1 MEEVVVISVKH
12 SPVRNYN
19 MKIICIGRNYSEH
32 AKELKNEIP
41 DKPVV
46 FLKPQTALLK
56 DNKPFYYPEWTKDL
70 HYETELVLKICKQ
83 GKYIDGKFARKYFD
97 EVTVGIDFTA
107 RDLQSQQKSKGLPW
121 EIAKAFDNSAVIGV
135 FKKADVANDFN
146 FSMNLN
152 GAEVQKG
159 NTNDMMFSFEKIIAY
174 ASQFFTLQTGDLIFT
189 GTPAGVGPVKIG
201 DRLEGFL
208 ETEKVFDF
216 EVK

>member
-1 MEEVVVISVKH
+1 
-12 SPVRNYN
+12 

-41 DKPVV
+41 DKPVI

-56 DNKPFYYPEWTKDL
+56 DNKPFYYPEWTEDL

-83 GKYIDGKFARKYFD
+83 GKYIDEKFAQKYFD

-107 RDLQSQQKSKGLPW
+107 RDLQSQQKAKGLPW
-121 EIAKAFDNSAVIGV
+121 EIAKAFDNSAVIGKLLPNPV
-135 FKKADVANDFN
+135 TSKGEGIN
-146 FSMNLN
+146 FSLNLN
-152 GAEVQKG
+152 STQVQKG
-159 NTNDMMFSFEKIIAY
+159 NTLDMLFSFEKIIAY

-189 GTPAGVGPVKIG
+189 GTPAGVGPVKVG

-208 ETEKVFDF
+208 ENEKVFGF

>member
-1 MEEVVVISVKH
+1 
-12 SPVRNYN
+12 

-70 HYETELVLKICKQ
+70 HYETELVLKVCKQ
-83 GKYIDGKFARKYFD
+83 GKYIDEKFARKYFD

-107 RDLQSQQKSKGLPW
+107 RDIQSQQKAKGLPW
-121 EIAKAFDNSAVIGV
+121 EIAKAFDNSAVIGE
-135 FKKADVANDFN
+135 FRKANVVDNNRIN
-146 FSMNLN
+146 FSMKLN
-152 GAEVQKG
+152 GTEVQKG
-159 NTNDMMFSFEKIIAY
+159 NTNDTIFSFEKIIAY

-189 GTPAGVGPVKIG
+189 GTPAGVGAVKIG

-208 ETEKVFDF
+208 ESEKVFDF

>member
-1 MEEVVVISVKH
+1 
-12 SPVRNYN
+12 

-56 DNKPFYYPEWTKDL
+56 DNKPFYYPEWTSDL
-70 HYETELVLKICKQ
+70 HYETEVVLKVCKQ
-83 GKYIDGKFARKYFD
+83 GKYVDEKFANKYF
-97 EVTVGIDFTA
+97 EEITVGIDFTA
-107 RDLQSQQKSKGLPW
+107 RDLQSQQKAKGLPW
-121 EIAKAFDNSAVIGV
+121 EIAKAFDNSAVVGSFV
-135 FKKADVANDFN
+135 KRSDVESNNSGIEFA
-146 FSMNLN
+146 MQLN
-152 GAEVQKG
+152 GKTVQQG
-159 NTNDMMFSFEKIIAY
+159 NTADMMFSFEKIIAY

-201 DRLEGFL
+201 DRLQGFIGTQPL
-208 ETEKVFDF
+208 FDF